1 MSTRSL
7 VGFPVLL
14 LSLSLLLLTL
24 GCVSAPL
31 IHNLELDGAVPDQW
45 TAASTPIGDVGQ
57 TWWRDFRQ
65 PALNAALET
74 ALQRN
79 YDLRAA
85 AARVE
90 QAQAQAKIAGA
101 NLQPQAQIGLG
112 TARRKQNFVGFPIPG
127 DGIASSTSTNL
138 GVSLNV
144 TWEVDLWGRL
154 GARTSAAV
162 ADYQLT
168 AADFHGARLSI
179 AGQTAKAWFTTAGAY
194 QQVRLA
200 EQTVDSFRSSTE
212 QVRQRFLSGIRPPLD
227 LRLSLANL
235 AESEALLELRREQL
249 DRAVRQLEV
258 LLGRY
263 PGRDITTPENFP
275 ITPADLPAGLPS
287 ELIARRPDLVAAERR
302 LAAADQRWLAARRE
316 LYPRL
321 SLTASGGTA
330 TRALVDLVDGNFK
343 VWSLVAN
350 LVQPI
355 FESGRLRANVDRAES
370 VSDEAVAMYVGTAL
384 RAYAEV
390 ESALAAEET
399 LTERQRYL
407 TYAAQ
412 QSRAAER
419 LAEDR
424 YRRGLSDYVTV
435 LASQRRALDAESG
448 LIDARRR
455 GLDNRVDL
463 YLALGGGFDR
473 SKISFEALVSNAS
486 DPESS
491 KPTKENSQ

>member
-1 MSTRSL
+1 MTTRSL
-7 VGFPVLL
+7 V
-14 LSLSLLLLTL
+14 LSLLLLLLTA
-24 GCVSAPL
+24 GCASAPPV
-31 IHNLELDGAVPDQW
+31 HDFGLDAPVPDQW
-45 TAASTPIGDVGQ
+45 TAASTPAGDIGQ
-57 TWWRDFRQ
+57 TWWEDFGQ
-65 PALNAALET
+65 PELNAAVQT
-74 ALQRN
+74 ALHRN

-85 AARVE
+85 AARVD
-90 QAQAQAKIAGA
+90 QAQAQAKFAGA
-101 NLQPQAQIGLG
+101 DLQPQVQLGLG
-112 TARRKQNFVGFPIPG
+112 AARRKQNFIGFPFPG
-127 DGIASSTSTNL
+127 DGVPSSTSTNL
-138 GVSLNV
+138 GVSLDV

-154 GARTSAAV
+154 GARAGAAL

-168 AADFHGARLSI
+168 AADFRGARLSI

-212 QVRQRFLSGIRPPLD
+212 QVRQRFLRGIRPPLD

-235 AESEALLELRREQL
+235 AAAEALLELRREQL
-249 DRAVRQLEV
+249 DRSVRQLEV

-263 PGRDITTPENFP
+263 PGRDVTTPEQLP
-275 ITPADLPAGLPS
+275 DTPGGIPAGLPS
-287 ELIARRPDLVAAERR
+287 ELIARRPDLAAAERR
-302 LAAADQRWLAARRE
+302 LAAADQRWLAARRD

-330 TRALVDLVDGNFK
+330 TRALVDLVDGDFG

-355 FESGRLRANVDRAES
+355 FQGGRLRASVDRAES
-370 VSDEAVAMYVGTAL
+370 VSDEAVATYAGTAL

-390 ESALAAEET
+390 ESTLAAENM
-399 LTERQRYL
+399 LAERERYL
-407 TYAAQ
+407 TDAAQ

-424 YRRGLSDYVTV
+424 YRRGLSDFITV
-435 LASQRRALDAESG
+435 LESQRRALNADSA
-448 LIDARRR
+448 LIDARRVR
-455 GLDNRVDL
+455 LENRVDL

-473 SKISFEALVSNAS
+473 SEISLESLAADVAEV
-486 DPESS
+486 ESS
-491 KPTKENSQ
+491 KDQQ